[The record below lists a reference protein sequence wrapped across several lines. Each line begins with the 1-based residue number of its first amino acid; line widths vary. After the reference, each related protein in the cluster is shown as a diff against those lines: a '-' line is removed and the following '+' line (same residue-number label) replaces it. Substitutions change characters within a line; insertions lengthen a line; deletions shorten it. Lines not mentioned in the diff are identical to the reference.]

1 MQMLGARGLQYK
13 LVLSLILGV
22 GVVLALALYANAPSL
37 LATLRSFRWE
47 LVPLVLGLTLLNYAL
62 RFLKW
67 HFYLRQIGVRIAVND
82 SFAIFCSGLS
92 MAMTPGK
99 VGEVLKPVLL
109 KLRTGTP
116 VSRSAPVVVAERLTD
131 GIAMII
137 LAIGGLLLS
146 RQAWQIILVSFVLA
160 GVVVTLLGT
169 GTGTGAVLRLSHQL
183 PFVGARAAHIEA
195 FLASSRIL
203 FTPWNLALAVGI
215 GVVSWSGEGVALYL
229 ILLGLG
235 FHASATLAVQAIF
248 VLSASS
254 LVGSLSL
261 VPGGLGVA
269 DASVAGLLIV
279 IVHAVRVK
287 AAAATLLIRFCT
299 LWFGVAIGMV
309 SLVVFRRRF
318 HPARGDSVRQDDDIE
333 AMPVG
338 GNPA

>member
-1 MQMLGARGLQYK
+1 MQILSARGLQYK
-13 LVLSLILGV
+13 LLLSLILGI
-22 GVVLALALYANAPSL
+22 GVVLTLALYADAPSL

-47 LVPLVLGLTLLNYAL
+47 LVPLVLALTLLNYAL

-67 HFYLRQIGVRIAVND
+67 QYYLRQIGVRIAARD

-116 VSRSAPVVVAERLTD
+116 VIRSVPVVVAERLTD

-146 RQAWQIILVSFVLA
+146 RQAWQIVFVSLVLA
-160 GVVVTLLGT
+160 AAVVALLGT
-169 GTGTGAVLRLSHQL
+169 GTGTGAVLRLSHRL
-183 PFVGARAAHIEA
+183 PFVGARVAHIEA

-203 FTPWNLALAVGI
+203 FTPRNLAFAVGI
-215 GVVSWSGEGVALYL
+215 GVVSWSGEGVALFL

-235 FHASATLAVQAIF
+235 FHASATLAVQATF

-261 VPGGLGVA
+261 LPGGLGVA
-269 DASVAGLLIV
+269 DASVTGLLIV

-318 HPARGDSVRQDDDIE
+318 HAAAGEPVWQDDDGE